1 MKTAAISQGGRGEP
15 VPHYH
20 GTFKT
25 DGHHGDQ
32 GYVSN
37 QSVKFLSYGGVAAS
51 LMIQMLA
58 AWTKQTSSID
68 RVVWVWPFVLP
79 YSRVDAQLGDAPA
92 SERK

>member
-1 MKTAAISQGGRGEP
+1 MEVLP
-15 VPHYH
+15 
-20 GTFKT
+20 F
-25 DGHHGDQ
+25 
-32 GYVSN
+32 
-37 QSVKFLSYGGVAAS
+37 S